1 MEAQRDKFGDN
12 AVASFIPA
20 DMSDAAETAVAAGT
34 VDVALVFRAMHNWTR
49 RGFFDK
55 ALDQTWVMLRP
66 GGVLGVVQHRMP
78 EDMTGDRHAHN
89 RHGRWQ
95 QSELV
100 AAIESYGFK
109 LETAS
114 EVNANPKD
122 TVTNSKTVWLL
133 PPVLAGNP
141 DEKTKAKRIAIGESD
156 RMTLKFVKVA
166 R

>member
-78 EDMTGDRHAHN
+78 KN
-89 RHGRWQ
+89 
-95 QSELV
+95 
-100 AAIESYGFK
+100 
-109 LETAS
+109 
-114 EVNANPKD
+114 